1 MSTVV
6 GDGHRIVRCY
16 VDAVRTRV
24 LALTPRSQEVA
35 FAVEHHHRMVAPIED
50 IDIVVAVDPDP
61 ADLLERPAIRQLRP
75 VGIDLISIVAASH
88 DHRHI
93 PSGDRFSL
101 PQYEAQT
108 RRKGKRG
115 ETLDSE
121 IKRKA
126 RGLGP
131 GDGQLDGGP
140 TTKRRDW
147 LRAADGRTARGP
159 GRQ

>member
-6 GDGHRIVRCY
+6 GEEHRIVRCY

-35 FAVEHHHRMVAPIED
+35 FAVEHHHRMVSAIED

-101 PQYEAQT
+101 PQYLGLVTGRSMVVPSLSA
-108 RRKGKRG
+108 
-115 ETLDSE
+115 E
-121 IKRKA
+121 IGFGRQMDEQHA
-126 RGLGP
+126 
-131 GDGQLDGGP
+131 D
-140 TTKRRDW
+140 
-147 LRAADGRTARGP
+147 RAANSARAMTTATDIVGEEYFAAAR
-159 GRQ
+159 

>member
-1 MSTVV
+1 
-6 GDGHRIVRCY
+6 
-16 VDAVRTRV
+16 
-24 LALTPRSQEVA
+24 
-35 FAVEHHHRMVAPIED
+35 MVSAIED
-50 IDIVVAVDPDP
+50 IDYVVAVDPDP

-115 ETLDSE
+115 ETLDSVSE
-121 IKRKA
+121 SESEWLYYIVDTLRK
-126 RGLGP
+126 
-131 GDGQLDGGP
+131 GQANL
-140 TTKRRDW
+140 
-147 LRAADGRTARGP
+147 LI
-159 GRQ
+159 

>member
-1 MSTVV
+1 
-6 GDGHRIVRCY
+6 
-16 VDAVRTRV
+16 
-24 LALTPRSQEVA
+24 
-35 FAVEHHHRMVAPIED
+35 MVSAIED

-61 ADLLERPAIRQLRP
+61 ADLLERSAIRQLRP

-101 PQYEAQT
+101 PQYEAQN

-115 ETLDSE
+115 EALDSE

-126 RGLGP
+126 RELGP
-131 GDGQLDGGP
+131 GAGLLAGSSMVVPSLSAEIGFGRQMNEQHAD
-140 TTKRRDW
+140 
-147 LRAADGRTARGP
+147 RAANSASAMTTAADIVGEEHFP
-159 GRQ
+159 AAAPMLLFNFESAGKYDE